1 MGSRTLT
8 ATLAIALTMA
18 ACGNDT
24 NEASNDSEASKS
36 TIGANSSPVTDAS
49 DAGIVEDGEA
59 FPADRCTA
67 NEAAGT
73 ITFLTGF
80 DFAASSSIVDVI
92 AAEEA
97 GYYEDLCLDIE
108 IRASF
113 SSSNYPLVAEG
124 NAQFASGGSFSE
136 LVAFSAANDASF
148 IAATVEGRSAIDT
161 LIVKAGLATELVE
174 LDGSTLG
181 VKGKLP
187 PAIDVMLRGVGLV
200 EGENFDTVLLD
211 GFNPL
216 AHIAIDV
223 IDGLPGW
230 KSNEVGALDRAG
242 IGVHLF
248 DPLDFG
254 VPGSFGVI
262 FASAKFADEY
272 PTAAQDFIRATMR
285 GLADAVADPETAANN
300 AVNLIA
306 ANGNPNFLEPE
317 GEVFR
322 WETEAQLILEGTPE
336 GMGLGVPDPVTLQSE
351 LDAYSEVGL
360 FGEGEAP
367 TATDF
372 ISGLAAGVYD
382 ADAAIIWP
390 G

>member
-24 NEASNDSEASKS
+24 NEA
-36 TIGANSSPVTDAS
+36 AS

-187 PAIDVMLRGVGLV
+187 PPIDVMLRGVGLV